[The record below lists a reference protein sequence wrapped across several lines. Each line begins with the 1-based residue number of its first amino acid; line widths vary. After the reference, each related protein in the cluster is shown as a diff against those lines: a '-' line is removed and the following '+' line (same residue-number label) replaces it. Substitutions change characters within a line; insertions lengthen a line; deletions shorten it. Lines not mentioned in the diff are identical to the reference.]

1 MLEQLENVDF
11 QRHCYHWHCSQ
22 CYGWSTIPNLRGR
35 HYDCCTQHV
44 HVELSFT
51 GCIFGSY
58 EKPWTF
64 ALMQGCLELLD
75 CTLLSYCQ
83 HH

>member
-1 MLEQLENVDF
+1 MWIFKGIATIGIVVNVMV
-11 QRHCYHWHCSQ
+11 
-22 CYGWSTIPNLRGR
+22 WSTIPILRGR
-35 HYDCCTQHV
+35 HYDCCAQHV